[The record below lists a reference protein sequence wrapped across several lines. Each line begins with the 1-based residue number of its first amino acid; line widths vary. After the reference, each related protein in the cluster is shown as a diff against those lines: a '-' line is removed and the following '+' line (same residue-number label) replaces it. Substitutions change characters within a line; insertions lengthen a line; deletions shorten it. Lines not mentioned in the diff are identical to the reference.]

1 MWQALAEQISAEI
14 QQDFHI
20 EHKHQLAT
28 HSGNLLYQ
36 VQGGSL
42 QFFVKLNHREVLDSF
57 ATEALTLKTISTRH
71 CVKCPQVVC
80 SGQTLDKAFL
90 VPRVFTPRQRSPL
103 RLASVGASFGFFAPS
118 R

>member
-36 VQGGSL
+36 VQGDNQ

-57 ATEALTLKTISTRH
+57 ATEALTLNTIAARH
-71 CVKCPQVVC
+71 CIKSPQVV
-80 SGQTLDKAFL
+80 
-90 VPRVFTPRQRSPL
+90 
-103 RLASVGASFGFFAPS
+103 
-118 R
+118 